1 MSITVTVQGDTPELL
16 ATHVAWLHAKLGGAE
31 VIAEVKAKR
40 QAKEAIDKASS
51 KPEPAAP
58 AVSVAQAE
66 EQQPTPT
73 EQVAADPIDKA
84 ALQKIASAKSKTHGV
99 EKVKELIAKYGGKNI
114 NTTPDEKL
122 AELQTALDELA

>member
-40 QAKEAIDKASS
+40 TAKEAIDKASS